1 MSKKNNTSFKLLAAS
16 VIMKQ
21 QDQIAVTGTK
31 MLEMIR
37 ENAQQCLA
45 HFKAHGD
52 ITLAERLLA
61 SLPQGMVVAG
71 LAKWFKD
78 FAPVKFDAKGKA
90 EVTGD
95 HKETKLDEAAE
106 KNWVEDAQVKDRA
119 NKPITKPT
127 IAFFKGRIQGF
138 VKQVDRFNESAP
150 AAEKMTDQE
159 VKTVKMWLSAISSFG
174 NQVTVLTDKDEPS
187 VAAVNAKGESRG
199 AVQAAK
205 RNKRSV
211 DPLKSE
217 AVKAA

>member
-1 MSKKNNTSFKLLAAS
+1 MTKKTETKAAAFKLWS
-16 VIMKQ
+16 TKDITKQ

-31 MLEMIR
+31 MLVMIR

-45 HFKAHGD
+45 HFKQHGD

-95 HKETKLDEAAE
+95 PSETKLEEAAE
-106 KNWVEDAQVKDRA
+106 KNWVEDAQVQDRA

-150 AAEKMTDQE
+150 EKEKMTTQE
-159 VKTVKMWLSAISSFG
+159 VETVKMWLNAVTEFG
-174 NQVTVLTDKDEPS
+174 NKVTVAADHKPVKEADS
-187 VAAVNAKGESRG
+187 KGVSRAAVRAAKGQTKKADE
-199 AVQAAK
+199 
-205 RNKRSV
+205 
-211 DPLKSE
+211 LKSE
-217 AVKAA
+217 LVAA

>member
-1 MSKKNNTSFKLLAAS
+1 MAKNAELKLWSAAQ
-16 VIMKQ
+16 ITKQ
-21 QDQIAVTGTK
+21 QDTIAVTGTK
-31 MLEMIR
+31 MLAMIR
-37 ENAQQCLA
+37 ENANQCLA

-95 HKETKLDEAAE
+95 PATTKLEEAQT

-119 NKPITKPT
+119 TKPITKPT
-127 IAFFKGRIQGF
+127 IAFFKGRIEGF
-138 VKQVDRFNESAP
+138 VKQVDRYNESAGP
-150 AAEKMTDQE
+150 QDKMTEAE
-159 VKTVKMWLSAISSFG
+159 VSQVKLFLGSVSEFAKK
-174 NQVTVLTDKDEPS
+174 VTVLS
-187 VAAVNAKGESRG
+187 HVAPEVIPADSQGTSRA

-205 RNKRSV
+205 RGKRKG
-211 DPLKSE
+211 DPLASE
-217 AVKAA
+217 SKAA